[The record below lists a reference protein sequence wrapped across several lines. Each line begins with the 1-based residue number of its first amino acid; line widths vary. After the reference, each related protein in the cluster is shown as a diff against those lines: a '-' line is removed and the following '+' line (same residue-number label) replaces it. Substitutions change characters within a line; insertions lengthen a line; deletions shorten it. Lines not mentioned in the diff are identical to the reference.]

1 MFNSE
6 ILSNFSLQAAV
17 IIPIVTAIV
26 QAFKLWINDKYS
38 PFVAMA
44 VGIGITFLF
53 ANDVSGDLSGIILLG
68 LLFGLASSG
77 LYSGLVST
85 NQTIKEQKSE
95 RLKKKENQQQPKQ
108 QSQQQMQQP
117 QTKIEYVEKTT
128 IKEK

>member
-38 PFVAMA
+38 PFVAMG

-85 NQTIKEQKSE
+85 NQTIKEQKAE
-95 RLKKKENQQQPKQ
+95 RANKKQNKQQNQQ

-117 QTKIEYVEKTT
+117 QTRMEHIEKTT